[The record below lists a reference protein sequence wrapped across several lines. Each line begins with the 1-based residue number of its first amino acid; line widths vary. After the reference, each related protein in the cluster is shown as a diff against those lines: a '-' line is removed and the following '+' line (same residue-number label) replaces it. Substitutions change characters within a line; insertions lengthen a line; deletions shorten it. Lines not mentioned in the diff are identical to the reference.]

1 MCPHRH
7 HPRRRPRRSELG
19 FALAIAL
26 ILAVLYFGLIELL
39 LIDSARELRQ
49 ARRYRSR
56 VIALTLAEN
65 AAEGAA
71 RKFHDDPPGDFDWE
85 SDQGTMEGRLQKTLP
100 TFRLTGVGESA
111 GTEKTSARVTITGD
125 VTEDGKISILFA
137 QYSQ

>member
-1 MCPHRH
+1 MTCRHR
-7 HPRRRPRRSELG
+7 PRRPRPSERG

-56 VIALTLAEN
+56 IIALTLAEN

-71 RKFHDDPPGDFDWE
+71 RKFHDNPPRMFDQE
-85 SDQGTMEGRLQKTLP
+85 SDQGTMHGRLSGSDPFL
-100 TFRLTGVGESA
+100 LTGEGESA
-111 GTEKTSARVTITGD
+111 GTEKASARVKITGD
-125 VTEDGKISILFA
+125 VTDDGKISILFA